1 MLDINSLPD
10 ISELTDIDT
19 NFRVFAGPG
28 AGKTTWLIQH
38 LINILKTSCRLH
50 KTRKIACITYTNVAA
65 EEVLS
70 KLKCDKCRLDI
81 STIHSFL
88 YRNIVKPFSYLIA
101 NDENGNQLF
110 DINSLDGHSEHI
122 PHSDRIRRWQVTI
135 EKLNGKRYGYF
146 NDPKKKASL
155 LTQLSSIDYFFVGDD
170 IDLIF
175 KRYRNVA
182 VPTKNGELW
191 IYKKKYWLDGIMHHE
206 DVLYFSCLIIKKSP
220 RIL

>member
-70 KLKCDKCRLDI
+70 KLKCDKCRLDGRVPPPSPKPVIIRIYPYSDFSRPI
-81 STIHSFL
+81 SGPDIPSF
-88 YRNIVKPFSYLIA
+88 RA
-101 NDENGNQLF
+101 D
-110 DINSLDGHSEHI
+110 
-122 PHSDRIRRWQVTI
+122 
-135 EKLNGKRYGYF
+135 
-146 NDPKKKASL
+146 
-155 LTQLSSIDYFFVGDD
+155 FF
-170 IDLIF
+170 
-175 KRYRNVA
+175 
-182 VPTKNGELW
+182 
-191 IYKKKYWLDGIMHHE
+191 
-206 DVLYFSCLIIKKSP
+206 IK
-220 RIL
+220 

>member
-65 EEVLS
+65 EEVMNRLS
-70 KLKCDKCRLDI
+70 CDKCRFDI

-101 NDENGNQLF
+101 QDEDGESLF
-110 DINSLDGHSEHI
+110 NIDKLDGHIEHI
-122 PHSDRIRRWQVTI
+122 PHGDKIRRWRETI
-135 EKLNGKRYGYF
+135 KKLN
-146 NDPKKKASL
+146 N
-155 LTQLSSIDYFFVGDD
+155 
-170 IDLIF
+170 
-175 KRYRNVA
+175 
-182 VPTKNGELW
+182 
-191 IYKKKYWLDGIMHHE
+191 KKYDYLN
-206 DVLYFSCLIIKKSP
+206 YTQN
-220 RIL
+220 